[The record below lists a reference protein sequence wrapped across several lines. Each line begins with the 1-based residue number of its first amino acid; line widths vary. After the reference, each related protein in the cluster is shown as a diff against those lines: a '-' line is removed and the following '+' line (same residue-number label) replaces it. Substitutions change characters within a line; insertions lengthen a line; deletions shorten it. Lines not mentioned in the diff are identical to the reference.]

1 LFRILNDEDFKEARV
16 TTGFIEMR
24 PELVL
29 KKAVTDKNK
38 LNALRYLK
46 YEFERLNYRGRVRFG
61 NGDAF
66 AGFRLNNPAGPKTTI
81 YLSSVAYEVPWD
93 KYDLVSIQSG
103 YMQGYGPVEFVDQR
117 PILFQDGDPYEMSLE
132 KRGAGQASI
141 VDGTILAPM
150 PGRVIAVEVSEGQA
164 VSKGQKLL
172 TLEAM
177 KMEHTL
183 TAPFDGVIAELNAL
197 AGAQVQ
203 VEALLVRVEEAAGS

>member
-1 LFRILNDEDFKEARV
+1 
-16 TTGFIEMR
+16 
-24 PELVL
+24 
-29 KKAVTDKNK
+29 
-38 LNALRYLK
+38 
-46 YEFERLNYRGRVRFG
+46 
-61 NGDAF
+61 
-66 AGFRLNNPAGPKTTI
+66 
-81 YLSSVAYEVPWD
+81 
-93 KYDLVSIQSG
+93 
-103 YMQGYGPVEFVDQR
+103 MQGYGPVEFVDQR